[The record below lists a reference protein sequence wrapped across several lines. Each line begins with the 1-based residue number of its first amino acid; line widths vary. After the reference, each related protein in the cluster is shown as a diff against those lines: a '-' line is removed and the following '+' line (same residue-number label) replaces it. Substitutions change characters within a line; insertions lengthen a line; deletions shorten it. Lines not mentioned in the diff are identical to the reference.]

1 MLTRLRSSTQQL
13 GTPVDVASLSAFRVL
28 FGCLMCVAMLR
39 FAGKGWLHSQLVL
52 PSFHFPYQVFSQA
65 HPWPE
70 SWLVLHVAVL
80 AFSGLCVALG
90 VRTRLFA
97 GLFFAGFT
105 YLELLDQT
113 LYLNHYYLV
122 SLLAFMLIWLP
133 ADGTLSASNWLDPT
147 RSIDTVPAW
156 VLYALRF
163 QIATVY
169 IFAGFAKL
177 NADWLWRAQPLR
189 MWLSAR
195 SDLPWVGPW
204 LNLEGVAYVASWGG
218 AAFDLSIVGF
228 LLCRR
233 TRAWAFL
240 AVIVFHLAT
249 AVLFSIGMF
258 PWLMIACATLFFSA
272 DWPRR
277 LITLPRNNPQVH
289 LRLPRWLG
297 VLLALHCA
305 VQLLLPLRQWV
316 NAEPSAW
323 TFIGFNFSWNVMVA
337 EKSGSVW
344 FEARDRKSDELFRIE
359 PRRYLTAS
367 QEFAMAQDPDLI
379 RALAQHIASDLRA
392 REGRDVAVTAQA
404 FAALN
409 GRPVQRLLDPTVD
422 LTRPLPDTWILLFR
436 P

>member
-1 MLTRLRSSTQQL
+1 MKIWS
-13 GTPVDVASLSAFRVL
+13 
-28 FGCLMCVAMLR
+28 
-39 FAGKGWLHSQLVL
+39 LVL
-52 PSFHFPYQVFSQA
+52 
-65 HPWPE
+65 
-70 SWLVLHVAVL
+70 VAVL

-228 LLCRR
+228 LLWPR
-233 TRAWAFL
+233 TRPWAFV
-240 AVIVFHLAT
+240 AVV
-249 AVLFSIGMF
+249 
-258 PWLMIACATLFFSA
+258 
-272 DWPRR
+272 R
-277 LITLPRNNPQVH
+277 
-289 LRLPRWLG
+289 
-297 VLLALHCA
+297 
-305 VQLLLPLRQWV
+305 
-316 NAEPSAW
+316 
-323 TFIGFNFSWNVMVA
+323 
-337 EKSGSVW
+337 
-344 FEARDRKSDELFRIE
+344 
-359 PRRYLTAS
+359 
-367 QEFAMAQDPDLI
+367 
-379 RALAQHIASDLRA
+379 
-392 REGRDVAVTAQA
+392 REGRSVIGQAVPHVVEQEIGVRMDGLPAQLRQA
-404 FAALN
+404 RHHPCLQTRPMTLCAAARLE
-409 GRPVQRLLDPTVD
+409 QRLAPGHQRGIHRELG
-422 LTRPLPDTWILLFR
+422 
-436 P
+436 